1 MVLGLLI
8 RLIMVYLASSFH
20 LFFTPYISCVYI
32 HPEITDKTFILFYK
46 ATYCFFLSVC
56 FSFVRGIKMVLCILQ
71 KQTRKLF
78 HRVIYT
84 TVVLWYIKPK
94 HGA

>member
-71 KQTRKLF
+71 KETRKLSPCDLYYSCTL
-78 HRVIYT
+78 VY
-84 TVVLWYIKPK
+84 
-94 HGA
+94 